1 MSSFLLLE
9 LQEPREGAGIAEEE
23 AKEEASEAPK
33 KDEEKGKEGD
43 SEKESEKSDG
53 DPTGELP
60 SMVRMHRSGMCTQKA
75 KSAFVLPQLILR
87 KTRSQKKDR
96 RKC

>member
-53 DPTGELP
+53 DPAGEPP
-60 SMVRMHRSGMCTQKA
+60 SMACVGRSRMCTQKTE
-75 KSAFVLPQLILR
+75 SAFVLPQLILR
-87 KTRSQKKDR
+87 KTRSRKKDR